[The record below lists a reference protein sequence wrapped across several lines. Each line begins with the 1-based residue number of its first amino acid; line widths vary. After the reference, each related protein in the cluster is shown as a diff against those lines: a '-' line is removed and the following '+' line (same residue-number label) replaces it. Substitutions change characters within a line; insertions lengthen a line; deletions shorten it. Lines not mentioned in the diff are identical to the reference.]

1 VITIKDTGSLA
12 KKFVT
17 RATAAQGDYKD
28 GVTGAGGKFE
38 TAAKAANDSWKQG
51 VTAAA
56 GRDAFTKGLTGSAQK
71 YEKNATTLGPQ
82 RFAQGV
88 QNAGDAWASGV
99 QPSLDRL
106 KSIDLPPRGPR
117 RSPQNQARSAAVQIA
132 LGALKEGK

>member
-1 VITIKDTGSLA
+1 MITIKDTGSLA

-28 GVTGAGGKFE
+28 GVTGAGSKFE
-38 TAAKAANDSWKQG
+38 AAAKANEANYEQG
-51 VTAAA
+51 VTAAIA
-56 GRDAFTKGLTGSAQK
+56 RKAFGKGLSGAGAK
-71 YEKNATTLGPQ
+71 YEKNATVLGPQ

-88 QNAGDAWASGV
+88 QNAADAWAQGV

-106 KSIDLPPRGPR
+106 KSLDLPPRGPR
-117 RSPQNQARSAAVQIA
+117 RSPQNQARSAAVQVA

>member
-1 VITIKDTGSLA
+1 MNIKDTGTLA

-28 GVTGAGGKFE
+28 GVTGSGAKFE
-38 TAAKAANDSWKQG
+38 AAAKGANDAYEQG
-51 VTAAA
+51 VTAAISRKA
-56 GRDAFTKGLTGSAQK
+56 YSRGLDGSGSK
-71 YEKNATTLGPQ
+71 YEKNATTLGPA

-88 QNAGDAWASGV
+88 QNAGDAWQQGV

-106 KSIDLPPRGPR
+106 KSLTLPPRGPK
-117 RSPQNQARSAAVQIA
+117 RSPQNMARAAAVATA